1 MRFSSVQFLHS
12 RQCWGVGHWVPSLE
26 TALAVCQCLCSVL
39 PQAWCD
45 LVGFGTRRWSM
56 HDIPAPLPHAMI
68 SNMHDGLCA
77 LATVVCHFIS
87 VFQHVCV
94 SMCVSL
100 RICVWMWISRF
111 PIYDTWIQMTLV
123 KVGEL
128 GRGSRFS
135 GDWLSWLEW
144 WRGRWRQAA
153 LCNFRGLRNTLSNHT
168 SLLLLP
174 KEWNWDSCIAHA
186 SSCHCHCRSSY
197 LGPKVGIKTW
207 TAQRM
212 CICTVTDLVFRVCV
226 WPQGDFERMF
236 KNTDEMT
243 KPSLEIPTN
252 EPLRFASLPS
262 PNSWDETQACLFD
275 LGCCSVVLR
284 LRRWCK
290 SEMVFWRRTD
300 QDSYLQKEEEIALIA
315 LTCLILSVAM
325 PQFQVISFL
334 PTVYNM

>member
-144 WRGRWRQAA
+144 WKGMWRQAA

-174 KEWNWDSCIAHA
+174 KEWNWDSCMHCACFLLPLSLSLLLSWTQGWDQNLDGTKNVYLHSHWLGI
-186 SSCHCHCRSSY
+186 SCVCDRRETLKGC
-197 LGPKVGIKTW
+197 LKT
-207 TAQRM
+207 RM
-212 CICTVTDLVFRVCV
+212 KWQNHRWRFQQTSRWGSQAC
-226 WPQGDFERMF
+226 
-236 KNTDEMT
+236 
-243 KPSLEIPTN
+243 
-252 EPLRFASLPS
+252 PLRTP
-262 PNSWDETQACLFD
+262 
-275 LGCCSVVLR
+275 
-284 LRRWCK
+284 
-290 SEMVFWRRTD
+290 EMKLKHV
-300 QDSYLQKEEEIALIA
+300 
-315 LTCLILSVAM
+315 CLILVVSVSSLGCADGANQRWYFDGEQIKT
-325 PQFQVISFL
+325 PICKKRKRLHWLHLHVWFSVLRCPSFK
-334 PTVYNM
+334 